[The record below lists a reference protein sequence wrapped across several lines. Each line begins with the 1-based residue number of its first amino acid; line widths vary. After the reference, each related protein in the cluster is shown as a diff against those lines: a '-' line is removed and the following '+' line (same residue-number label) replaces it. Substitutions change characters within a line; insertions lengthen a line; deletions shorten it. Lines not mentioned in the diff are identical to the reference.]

1 MEEIATHSSCLA
13 ISAASSPER
22 WHSSP
27 HRLACPS
34 LQPQVGQM
42 LRFYETLES
51 QARTK
56 APHKQ
61 PHPDFISLLRDS
73 SRKIATRHKLVISR
87 SSDTKVHFS
96 VVH

>member
-1 MEEIATHSSCLA
+1 
-13 ISAASSPER
+13 
-22 WHSSP
+22 
-27 HRLACPS
+27 
-34 LQPQVGQM
+34 M

-56 APHKQ
+56 ALHKQ
-61 PHPDFISLLRDS
+61 PHPIASLRCAIHPGKSLLVTNS
-73 SRKIATRHKLVISR
+73 VISR